1 MNVCGAMPL
10 NRSAILEMAKSH
22 DVKDRQ
28 ELAASVGSICL
39 QDYTLLNDHERSLFT
54 EIMLHLLDS
63 ATVDLKKD
71 LAIALSEQKKAPRPL
86 MEALAHEEFS
96 IAEAVLSKCNV
107 LKDKALIDVIRHR
120 TTQHQLAIAC
130 RKQLSEQVSDMI
142 VEQGNPLVITELL
155 KNKGAKIGE
164 ATLRYLVD
172 QSKKIDDY
180 RNPLLGR
187 EDLLPEHAA
196 TMYQWVSE
204 TLQKEICKKF
214 NLKEDDIRVFLDKAM
229 ASQLKRL
236 SEAQK
241 NKTEDDLVALLDK
254 EQQLTVPFMI
264 RCLKEGEIALFEA
277 VLAHKL
283 GVSSDHLPPQI
294 LQDRTLF
301 TLACKGI
308 DLSQSDYLDMV
319 TILQQA
325 EGKNPRQIR
334 QELKLWQSE
343 YRKINRDSAQGA
355 IKSWQH
361 RVTQEDLQ

>member
-1 MNVCGAMPL
+1 M
-10 NRSAILEMAKSH
+10 EMAKSH
-22 DVKDRQ
+22 DPKDRQ
-28 ELAASVGSICL
+28 DLAASVGSICL
-39 QDYTLLNDHERSLFT
+39 QDYTYLNDHERFLFT

-63 ATVDLKKD
+63 ATLDLKKD
-71 LAIALSEQKKAPRPL
+71 LAIALSEEKKAPRPL
-86 MEALAHEEFS
+86 MEALAHEDFS
-96 IAEAVLSKCNV
+96 IAEVVLSKCAV
-107 LKDKALIDVIRHR
+107 LSDKALIDIIRHR

-130 RKQLSEQVSDMI
+130 RKQLSEQVSDVI
-142 VEQGNPLVITELL
+142 IEQDNPLVITELL

-164 ATLRYLVD
+164 ATLRYVVE

-204 TLQKEICKKF
+204 TLQQEICKKF
-214 NLKEDDIRVFLDKAM
+214 NLKKDDIQTFLDKAI

-254 EQQLTVPFMI
+254 EHQLTVPFMI

-277 VLAHKL
+277 ILSYKL
-283 GVSSDHLPPQI
+283 GVSLDHLPPQI

-301 TLACKGI
+301 TLACKGM
-308 DLSQSDYLDMV
+308 DLSQSDYLDIV
-319 TILQQA
+319 TILHQA
-325 EGKNPRQIR
+325 EGKDPIQIS
-334 QELKLWQSE
+334 QELKLCQSE
-343 YRKINRDSAQGA
+343 YRKINRDSAQRA
-355 IKSWQH
+355 IKSWQN
-361 RVTQEDLQ
+361 RVTQGDCP

>member
-1 MNVCGAMPL
+1 
-10 NRSAILEMAKSH
+10 MAKSH
-22 DVKDRQ
+22 DPKDRQ
-28 ELAASVGSICL
+28 DLAASVGSICL
-39 QDYTLLNDHERSLFT
+39 QDYTYLNDHERFLFT

-63 ATVDLKKD
+63 ATLDLKKD
-71 LAIALSEQKKAPRPL
+71 LAIALSEEKKAPRPL
-86 MEALAHEEFS
+86 MEALAHEDFS
-96 IAEAVLSKCNV
+96 IAEVVLSKCAV
-107 LKDKALIDVIRHR
+107 LSDKALIDIIRHR

-130 RKQLSEQVSDMI
+130 RKQLSEQVSDVI
-142 VEQGNPLVITELL
+142 IEQDNPLVITELL

-164 ATLRYLVD
+164 ATLRYVVE

-204 TLQKEICKKF
+204 TLQQEICKKF
-214 NLKEDDIRVFLDKAM
+214 NLKKDDIQTFLDKAI

-254 EQQLTVPFMI
+254 EHQLTVPFMI

-277 VLAHKL
+277 ILSYKL
-283 GVSSDHLPPQI
+283 GVSLDHLPPQI

-301 TLACKGI
+301 TLACKGM
-308 DLSQSDYLDMV
+308 DLSQSDYLDIV
-319 TILQQA
+319 TILHQA
-325 EGKNPRQIR
+325 EGKDPIQIS
-334 QELKLWQSE
+334 QELKLCQSE
-343 YRKINRDSAQGA
+343 YRKINRDSAQRA
-355 IKSWQH
+355 IKSWQN
-361 RVTQEDLQ
+361 RVTQGDCP